1 MKKYKGIF
9 YLEEIKDLLKEMKTY
24 VMDGEIERGKYYL
37 SISITPDSAGEE
49 GYIYSWDLGI
59 LNKSKTDIDAWIDGD
74 GDFYSDDELIDNLY
88 ELGIIK

>member
-9 YLEEIKDLLKEMKTY
+9 YREEIEDLLKEMKTY

-37 SISITPDSAGEE
+37 YISITPDSAGEE
-49 GYIYSWDLGI
+49 GYIYFWELGI
-59 LNKSKTDIDAWIDGD
+59 LNKSKTDVEAWIDGD
-74 GDFYSDDELIDNLY
+74 GYFYSDDELIDNLY